1 MITKIIKWVKAN
13 RVETFI
19 ILLILLIAAILRLY
33 RIDAYMTFLGDEGRD
48 ALIIK
53 RILTTGDIPLIGP
66 PTSVGNMYLGPLY
79 YYMMTIPMTI
89 SWLNPIGAAVQVALI
104 GTATVGLIYYLSR
117 EWFGKLSAITASILY
132 ALSPVNIIYS
142 RSSWNP
148 NPAPF
153 FALLFILGFYK
164 AFKTKNY
171 LWLILSGGA
180 AAFAVQMH
188 YLALILIPVGFIL
201 WLFQAYK
208 HSLKTSFE
216 SELSNSVYEQ
226 KKKRNGKRLILGTVL
241 AIGLFLIL
249 MSPLLIFDLKHN
261 FMNYRALTTFFSNR
275 ETTVNLNILNTLGR
289 YPTIYIDSLI
299 GRYVT
304 GDNQTLKNIVSLVL
318 FLPLF
323 ASIYLWRKGEKIR
336 WGIFALYVWLL
347 IGVSG
352 LVLYKQTVYDHYI
365 GFLNPVPFML
375 IGAIAASF
383 RALRQADVKIARNF
397 FLILVVILLI
407 GEIIRSPLII
417 SPNNQLKRTQD
428 ATKFVIEQAGGK
440 PFNFALL
447 AEHNY
452 DAAYQFYLDIYG
464 FKPKVLPFE
473 KTDQLFVICEDKVCN
488 PVGNAKYEIA
498 AFGWTK
504 IEYEKEFQGLKIF
517 KLVHNPEED
526 KQP

>member
-1 MITKIIKWVKAN
+1 MIKKHFKKILAWIKAN
-13 RVETFI
+13 KTEVFI
-19 ILLILLIAAILRLY
+19 ILAIFLIAAFVRLY
-33 RIDAYMTFLGDEGRD
+33 KIDSYMTFLGDEGRD
-48 ALIIK
+48 ALIVK

-79 YYMMTIPMTI
+79 YYMMAVPMTI
-89 SWLNPIGAAVQVALI
+89 FWLNPVAAAVQVALI
-104 GTATVGLIYYLSR
+104 GTATVGLIYFLSR
-117 EWFGKLSAITASILY
+117 EWFGRLAAITASILY
-132 ALSPVNIIYS
+132 AFSPVNIIYS

-171 LWLILSGGA
+171 LWFCLSGIA

-188 YLALILIPVGFIL
+188 YLALIILPVGFIL
-201 WLFQAYK
+201 WLFQA
-208 HSLKTSFE
+208 F
-216 SELSNSVYEQ
+216 EQ
-226 KKKRNGKRLILGTVL
+226 KRKRNGKKFLLGTTL
-241 AIGLFLIL
+241 AVVLFLIL
-249 MSPLLIFDLKHN
+249 MSPLFIFDLKHN

-275 ETTVNLNILNTLGR
+275 ETTVNLNILNTLER
-289 YPTIYIDSLI
+289 YPLIYIDSLV
-299 GRYVT
+299 GRYVI
-304 GDNQTLKNIVSLVL
+304 GDNQTFKNIVSLLL

-323 ASIYLWRKGEKIR
+323 VSIYIWKKSKKVR
-336 WGIFALYVWLL
+336 WGVFALYIWLF

-375 IGAIAASF
+375 IGAITTVLTV
-383 RALRQADVKIARNF
+383 LRKEHLKIVRNL
-397 FLILVVILLI
+397 FLILVVIILV
-407 GEIIRSPLII
+407 GEITRSPLLN
-417 SPNNQLKRTQD
+417 SPNNQLKRTQE

-452 DAAYQFYLDIYG
+452 DAAYQFYLDVYG

-473 KTDQLFVICEDKVCN
+473 KTDQLFVICEDKICN
-488 PVGNAKYEIA
+488 PVGNAKHEIA

-504 IEYEKEFQGLKIF
+504 IEYEKEFKGLKIF
-517 KLVHNPEED
+517 KLVHNPEEE
-526 KQP
+526 KNR